1 MRVLIIEDDA
11 DIVAALYSYMEPRGY
26 VLDCAANGFGGF
38 ALMGQNEYDAIVLD
52 VKVPGI
58 DGLALCR
65 KLRQELNNDT
75 PALMLSANATVED
88 KVAGFEAGADDYLV
102 KPFSLVELDVRIK
115 ALVRRARGKNVGE
128 NLLRVGDLEFNTA
141 TFEASRAGI
150 RLSLTKTG
158 FTILYRLM
166 KEAPKVVPREAL
178 AAELWGENPPD
189 SDALRT
195 HIHALRQSLD
205 KNHSFSMLRTV
216 QGIGY
221 RLVSSAPAQ
230 TNEVP

>member
-11 DIVAALYSYMEPRGY
+11 NVVASLYSYLEPRGY

-52 VKVPGI
+52 VKVPGM
-58 DGLALCR
+58 DGLSLCR
-65 KLRQELNNDT
+65 KLREELTDDT
-75 PALMLSANATVED
+75 PAMMLSDSGAVED
-88 KVAGFEAGADDYLV
+88 KVTAFEAGADDYLV
-102 KPFSLVELDVRIK
+102 KPFSLLELDIRIK
-115 ALVRRARGKNVGE
+115 ALVRRARGKNVGA

-141 TFEASRAGI
+141 TFEVTRAGI
-150 RLSLTKTG
+150 PLTLTKTG

-166 KEAPKVVPREAL
+166 KEAPKVVARETL
-178 AAELWGENPPD
+178 EAELWGENPPD
-189 SDALRT
+189 SDSLRT

-205 KNHSFSMLRTV
+205 KHQPFPMLRTV

-221 RLVSSAPAQ
+221 RLVTAEN
-230 TNEVP
+230 T